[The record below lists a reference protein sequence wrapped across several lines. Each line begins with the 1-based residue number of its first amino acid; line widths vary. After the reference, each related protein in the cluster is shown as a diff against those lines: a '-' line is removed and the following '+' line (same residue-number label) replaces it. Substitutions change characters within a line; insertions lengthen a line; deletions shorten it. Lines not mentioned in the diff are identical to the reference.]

1 MKSSNIGGQ
10 AVLEGIMMK
19 HEDEYAVA
27 VRKPDGEIFVKKD
40 EYRGVIGWKPLKKVP
55 FIRGIF
61 NFIDSM
67 VLGIQTLTYSAEFY
81 EEEEDTKKP
90 DMESGKSGQK
100 PQSDGMQ
107 KLAMAGAVLFSVGA
121 AVGIFMV
128 LPYFLSSL
136 LRPFIASYTWR
147 TVIEGFMRV
156 GIFIIYVLLI
166 SRMEDI
172 QRTFMYHGAEHKC
185 INCIE
190 HGLPLTVDNVR
201 ISSRQHKRCGTSF
214 LFFVLAIG
222 IILLLII
229 RVESPLMRVAVRI
242 ALLPVIA
249 GISYEVLKLA
259 GRSENPLV
267 NLLSKPGLAIQKL
280 TTKEPDDSMIE
291 VAIQAVEAVFDW
303 RAYEAENFSDTGDL

>member
-19 HEDEYAVA
+19 HKDAYSVA
-27 VRKPDGEIFVKKD
+27 VRKPDGEIIVQKD
-40 EYRGVIGWKPLKKVP
+40 EYHSIVGKWKKLTTIP

-67 VLGIQTLTYSAEFY
+67 VLGIKTLTYSASFY
-81 EEEEDTKKP
+81 EEEEEQEKLTEAEALKKEKQEKWL
-90 DMESGKSGQK
+90 MGGTV
-100 PQSDGMQ
+100 
-107 KLAMAGAVLFSVGA
+107 AFSVVA
-121 AVGIFMV
+121 AVAIFMV
-128 LPYFLSSL
+128 LPYVLSSFL
-136 LRPFIASYTWR
+136 KPLIPSYHIR
-147 TVIEGFMRV
+147 TVIEGFVRI
-156 GIFIIYVLLI
+156 GIFILYVLLI

-190 HGLPLTVDNVR
+190 HGLPLTVENVK

-214 LFFVLAIG
+214 LFFVLAIS
-222 IILLLII
+222 IILLLLVQ
-229 RVESPLMRVAVRI
+229 VELPLMRVAVRI

-249 GISYEVLKLA
+249 GISYEILKLA
-259 GRSENPLV
+259 GSSDNALI
-267 NLLSKPGLAIQKL
+267 NLFSKPGLAIQKL
-280 TTKEPDDSMIE
+280 TTKEPDEGMIE

-303 RAYEAENFSDTGDL
+303 RAYEEENFDISADL

>member
-19 HEDEYAVA
+19 HEDEYSVA

-40 EYRGVIGWKPLKKVP
+40 EYHGVIGWKPLKKVP
-55 FIRGIF
+55 FIRGVF

-67 VLGIQTLTYSAEFY
+67 VLGIQTLTYSADIY
-81 EEEEDTKKP
+81 EEEDEHDTKDRK
-90 DMESGKSGQK
+90 KK
-100 PQSDGMQ
+100 FITTC
-107 KLAMAGAVLFSVGA
+107 VTFFSVA
-121 AVGIFMV
+121 AAIGIFVV

-136 LRPFIASYTWR
+136 LLKPVVSSYTWR
-147 TVIEGFMRV
+147 TVFEGFMRI
-156 GIFIIYVLLI
+156 GMFIVYVLLI

-201 ISSRQHKRCGTSF
+201 KSSRQHKRCGTSF
-214 LFFVLAIG
+214 LFFVCAIG
-222 IILLLII
+222 IILLLLIQ
-229 RVESPLMRVAVRI
+229 VESPRLRVVVRI
-242 ALLPVIA
+242 ELTPVIA
-249 GISYEVLKLA
+249 GISYEILKLA

-267 NLLSKPGLAIQKL
+267 NFFSKPGLAIQRL
-280 TTKEPDDSMIE
+280 TTKEPDDDMIE
-291 VAIQAVEAVFDW
+291 VAIRAVEAVFDW
-303 RAYEAENFSDTGDL
+303 KKYEAENFGNAEDFSGR

>member
-19 HEDEYAVA
+19 HKDAYSVA
-27 VRKPDGEIFVKKD
+27 VRKPDGEIIVQKD
-40 EYRGVIGWKPLKKVP
+40 EYHSIVGKWKKLTTIP

-67 VLGIQTLTYSAEFY
+67 VLGIKTLTYSASFY
-81 EEEEDTKKP
+81 EEEEEQEKLTEAEALKKEKQEKWL
-90 DMESGKSGQK
+90 MGGTV
-100 PQSDGMQ
+100 
-107 KLAMAGAVLFSVGA
+107 AFSVVA
-121 AVGIFMV
+121 AVAIFMV
-128 LPYFLSSL
+128 LPYVLSSFL
-136 LRPFIASYTWR
+136 KPLIPSYHIR
-147 TVIEGFMRV
+147 TVIEGFVRI
-156 GIFIIYVLLI
+156 GIFILYVLLI

-190 HGLPLTVDNVR
+190 HGLPLTVENVK

-214 LFFVLAIG
+214 LFFVLAIS
-222 IILLLII
+222 IILLLLVQ
-229 RVESPLMRVAVRI
+229 VESPLMRVAVRI

-249 GISYEVLKLA
+249 GISYEILKLA
-259 GRSENPLV
+259 GSSDNALI
-267 NLLSKPGLAIQKL
+267 NLFSKPGLAIQKL
-280 TTKEPDDSMIE
+280 TTKEPDEGMIE

-303 RAYEAENFSDTGDL
+303 RAYEEENFDISADL